1 MKRYLLKISGHLI
14 HKIDILRQLLLEVHR
29 LHVGNLGYFVLLPG
43 GSVFADSVLNYQKVI
58 HYSDDAA
65 HWMAIKAMEVY
76 GAFISSQFG
85 DLVIEVEDVND
96 AIGSGNRVPL
106 LMPYRLLRR
115 FDELPHSWDVSSD
128 SIAVYIAHKLGLD
141 MVILTKPVDG
151 VILNGHLVTE
161 LTSAEALN
169 MSIQVFDKYTPILIR
184 MYRMLVVIF
193 NFNKPKT
200 LSKIINGIKGRY
212 TTIIP

>member
-14 HKIDILRQLLLEVHR
+14 YRIDALRQLLLEIHR

-43 GSVFADSVLNYQKVI
+43 GSVFADSVLNYQRAI

-128 SIAVYIAHKLGLD
+128 SIAVYAAYKFNLD
-141 MVILTKPVDG
+141 IVILTKPVDG
-151 VILNGHLVTE
+151 VILNGQLIRE
-161 LTSAEALN
+161 LTSTEAMN
-169 MSIQVFDKYTPILIR
+169 MRIQVVDKYVPILAR
-184 MYRMLVVIF
+184 MYRVPVVIF
-193 NFNKPKT
+193 NFNKPQV
-200 LSKIINGIKGRY
+200 LLKIINGIKEGY
-212 TTIIP
+212 TVMIP